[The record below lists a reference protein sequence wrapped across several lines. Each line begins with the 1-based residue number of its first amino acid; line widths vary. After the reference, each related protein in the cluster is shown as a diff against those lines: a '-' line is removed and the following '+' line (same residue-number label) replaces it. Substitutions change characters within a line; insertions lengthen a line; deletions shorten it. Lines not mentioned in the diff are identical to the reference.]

1 MTIYVSK
8 ESFFDVVGLGLV
20 FCVTGLARGHGG
32 AERER
37 ERERARSEKR
47 EARKKTRRERN
58 NAWFPGNIYRYI
70 KVYVYTYSICIT

>member
-37 ERERARSEKR
+37 ERARSEKR
-47 EARKKTRRERN
+47 EARSEKENEARKKQRVVSRE
-58 NAWFPGNIYRYI
+58 YI
-70 KVYVYTYSICIT
+70 

>member
-37 ERERARSEKR
+37 ERESEKR
-47 EARKKTRRERN
+47 EARSEKENEARKKQRVVSRE
-58 NAWFPGNIYRYI
+58 YI
-70 KVYVYTYSICIT
+70 

>member
-37 ERERARSEKR
+37 EREREARSEKR
-47 EARKKTRRERN
+47 ERKRGEKETTRG
-58 NAWFPGNIYRYI
+58 FPGIYI
-70 KVYVYTYSICIT
+70 DI